1 MKKKRH
7 SQREIDAK
15 LRQAESMAAEGKR
28 QSEIVRA
35 LRISAMTYH
44 RWRKARKAPA
54 RAARPAA
61 GAAGRDAPVATEGRP
76 TRANELE
83 LENQQLR
90 RLVTDLLL
98 EKLRLEEALQARRP
112 ALESVRE

>member
-7 SQREIDAK
+7 SQKEIAAK

-44 RWRKARKAPA
+44 RWRKA
-54 RAARPAA
+54 A
-61 GAAGRDAPVATEGRP
+61 GAPVRVPVPAVVEAEHDNAMPPGRQS
-76 TRANELE
+76 TRAQELV
-83 LENQQLR
+83 LENQRLR

-98 EKLRLEEALQARRP
+98 EKIQLEEALQARRP
-112 ALESVRE
+112 ALESIKG

>member
-44 RWRKARKAPA
+44 RWRKARKAPV
-54 RAARPAA
+54 RAARPSA
-61 GAAGRDAPVATEGRP
+61 GAAGRDAPLAEARP